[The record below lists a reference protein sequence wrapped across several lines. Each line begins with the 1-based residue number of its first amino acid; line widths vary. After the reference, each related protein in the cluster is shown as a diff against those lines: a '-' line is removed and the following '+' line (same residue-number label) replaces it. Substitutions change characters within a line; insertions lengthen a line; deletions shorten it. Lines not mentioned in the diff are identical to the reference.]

1 MVTADDIVES
11 AKKYS
16 PFRAAWWVA
25 LVQGVLAIGLGL
37 LFWLYPV
44 RAAEALAQFLALY
57 LLIHGLF
64 EINSKA
70 GPASRSMAAQIAY
83 YRGIVG
89 ALVGGLLL
97 SLLFL
102 GFLDRDFGLITLGV
116 ALIIYGAAGLY
127 LAFALQRGNGRI
139 LGIISSVLMLALGLA
154 GFLGRNTETSV
165 LGTWV
170 GPSLVVIGLAL
181 VLVAFIRRS
190 SEQEKKEAARAASQS
205 VAASSAVPEKPAA
218 DKPTEK

>member
-1 MVTADDIVES
+1 MVVSADDIVES

-37 LFWLYPV
+37 LFWLNPV
-44 RAAEALAQFLALY
+44 GATNALSQFLALY
-57 LLIHGLF
+57 LLVHGLF
-64 EINSKA
+64 EINGRT
-70 GPASRSMAAQIAY
+70 GPGPKSTEQQIAF

-89 ALVGGLLL
+89 AAVGGLLL

-102 GFLDRDFGLITLGV
+102 GLLSRDFGLITLSV

-127 LAFALQRGNGRI
+127 LAFALQRGNGRL
-139 LGIISSVLMLALGLA
+139 LGIIGSVVMLALGLA
-154 GFLGRNTETSV
+154 GFLGRNTEGNV

-170 GPSLVVIGLAL
+170 GPSLVVLGIALA
-181 VLVAFIRRS
+181 VVAFIRRS
-190 SEQEKKEAARAASQS
+190 NEQEKKEAAK
-205 VAASSAVPEKPAA
+205 AVTDQVAA
-218 DKPTEK
+218 DKAAADQ